1 MNECI
6 CVDILYK
13 LKLPMTSCFQSIFF
27 PTQLS
32 SFSNRHIFSML
43 RHQQN
48 NQSSSA
54 ANLMKAYHAPAL
66 GVGCSSANHYQRTST
81 VSFSFPQLTSF
92 PLPGSPP
99 PLSRFLP
106 VSHSGSISS
115 FFVPPLSH
123 PIGSFCSRPPLS
135 TEFHPTTYH
144 SQLAITTAGFVF
156 RQQLPQ
162 IFDPPDKMIQ
172 NRPIDLL
179 YIASKQ

>member
-99 PLSRFLP
+99 PPLSFSSRFSFWQHLFFLCSP
-106 VSHSGSISS
+106 SLSPNRFILQPAPIVYRISS
-115 FFVPPLSH
+115 DNVS
-123 PIGSFCSRPPLS
+123 
-135 TEFHPTTYH
+135 
-144 SQLAITTAGFVF
+144 
-156 RQQLPQ
+156 
-162 IFDPPDKMIQ
+162 
-172 NRPIDLL
+172 
-179 YIASKQ
+179 